1 MPRFDLRQDEES
13 LKPLAAFQ
21 VLAVMCRPMDRIKR
35 ERMMGDIEAT
45 SGMAAPRRRP
55 FSSEEFR
62 REVRLSALKAGVAGG
77 LLLTRL
83 QLHLNGYR
91 FSLARAMPLAKAL
104 LPAWELQYGGTWP
117 KDASTR
123 QWPHSRR
130 KMLGAYEEYRSADEL
145 VKALHE
151 NLKLRRELATE
162 VAGAN
167 GEKLAAVR
175 YRSTRLFG
183 SFRHAFS
190 RRIGRASMS
199 AAVVGL
205 MTVDGAREQYAAQ
218 LRQLDRQ
225 ALLKEIE
232 HLRRLLTDLPPPRTP

>member
-1 MPRFDLRQDEES
+1 MP
-13 LKPLAAFQ
+13 
-21 VLAVMCRPMDRIKR
+21 IK
-35 ERMMGDIEAT
+35 
-45 SGMAAPRRRP
+45 S
-55 FSSEEFR
+55 
-62 REVRLSALKAGVAGG
+62 
-77 LLLTRL
+77 
-83 QLHLNGYR
+83 
-91 FSLARAMPLAKAL
+91 
-104 LPAWELQYGGTWP
+104 
-117 KDASTR
+117 
-123 QWPHSRR
+123 
-130 KMLGAYEEYRSADEL
+130 DEL
-145 VKALHE
+145 VKALYE

-232 HLRRLLTDLPPPRTP
+232 QLRRLLTDLPPPRTP

>member
-1 MPRFDLRQDEES
+1 
-13 LKPLAAFQ
+13 
-21 VLAVMCRPMDRIKR
+21 
-35 ERMMGDIEAT
+35 T
-45 SGMAAPRRRP
+45 
-55 FSSEEFR
+55 
-62 REVRLSALKAGVAGG
+62 
-77 LLLTRL
+77 
-83 QLHLNGYR
+83 
-91 FSLARAMPLAKAL
+91 
-104 LPAWELQYGGTWP
+104 
-117 KDASTR
+117 
-123 QWPHSRR
+123 
-130 KMLGAYEEYRSADEL
+130 DEL

-151 NLKLRRELATE
+151 NLKLRRELASE

-183 SFRHAFS
+183 ALRHAFS

-218 LRQLDRQ
+218 LRQLDRH

-232 HLRRLLTDLPPPRTP
+232 QLRRLLTLCRLREPRDMNPIYDFKGRQTLWCSHLLE